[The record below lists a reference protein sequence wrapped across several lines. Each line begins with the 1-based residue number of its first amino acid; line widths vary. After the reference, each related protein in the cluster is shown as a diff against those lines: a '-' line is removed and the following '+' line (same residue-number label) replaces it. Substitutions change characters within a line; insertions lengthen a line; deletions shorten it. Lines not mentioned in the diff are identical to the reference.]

1 MFQNRIVQVPTADIQ
16 INRAGRQR
24 SELTFDSILDLAVS
38 IGNSQWICPILI
50 DQDTNSIIAGER
62 RLTAVKALCA
72 AVNGDYSGFTSPDE
86 ARVTLAPIC
95 SCNVDS
101 WSQWT
106 RIPAQLGHQLT
117 EKDLSVYE
125 FIENAQRQGLSW
137 QDRAKAVYV
146 VHAHGLQE
154 DREWSNTKTGN
165 LIGLDHS
172 TVAKN
177 LKVWRIV
184 LSDTSAEVKLIIS
197 ESPTLNS
204 ATQNLTRYISRR
216 QDDVVSLGGKATQ
229 IKAMP
234 TAVLDS
240 SDLVSL
246 AGTPGPEAGAPQP
259 NYLHEHEDEDGPDGE
274 DGPWAE
280 GYEERTAPLS
290 LGERLLVNAD
300 FHEWAANYTGPAFN
314 FLHCDFPYGI
324 NFNKGPQTSTIMN
337 KLSGDYD
344 DSPDIYWELLETLAT
359 HQDKLIAESAHI
371 LFWFSQNFRQ
381 ETEDFFTEH
390 FPGVV
395 IQGFPLIWH
404 CSDFDGIVPDPQ
416 RYGRRTYETAMV
428 LTFGDR
434 HIVTPKSLSFAAPRG
449 SKTRHHRSQ
458 KPQTVL
464 NHFMSM
470 FVDPASTVLDP
481 TAGSGTSLLAAHQL
495 HAKTIRGVEKEEQT
509 YQTALTFLNKREDT
523 ISL

>member
-1 MFQNRIVQVPTADIQ
+1 MFQNRIVQVPIADIK
-16 INRAGRQR
+16 INREGRQR
-24 SELTFDSILDLAVS
+24 SDLTFDSILDLAVS
-38 IGNSQWICPILI
+38 IGTSQWICPILV

-72 AVNGDYSGFTSPDE
+72 AVNGDYSNFSSPE
-86 ARVTLAPIC
+86 EVRVILAPIC
-95 SCNVDS
+95 SCKVDS

-117 EKDLSVYE
+117 EKDLSIYE

-137 QDRAKAVYV
+137 QDRAKAVYT
-146 VHAHGLQE
+146 VHAHGLAE

-184 LSDTSAEVKLIIS
+184 LSDTSPEVKLIID

-216 QDDVVSLGGKATQ
+216 QEDVVSLGGKAAQ
-229 IKAMP
+229 A
-234 TAVLDS
+234 AVLSSTAPDN

-246 AGTPGPEAGAPQP
+246 AGTPGPEAGVPQP
-259 NYLHEHEDEDGPDGE
+259 NYLHEHEDEDE
-274 DGPWAE
+274 LE
-280 GYEERTAPLS
+280 LQEEEHTPLS
-290 LGERLLVNAD
+290 LGERLLANAD
-300 FHEWAANYTGPAFN
+300 FHEWAADYSGPAFN

-324 NFNKGPQTSTIMN
+324 NFNKGPQTSTVMN
-337 KLSGDYD
+337 KLAGDYD
-344 DSPDIYWELLETLAT
+344 DSPDVYWELLETLAT

-371 LFWFSQNFRQ
+371 MFWFSQNFRQ
-381 ETEDFFTEH
+381 ETEDFFTKN

-416 RYGRRTYETAMV
+416 RYGRRTYETAMI

-481 TAGSGTSLLAAHQL
+481 TAGSGTSLIVAHQL
-495 HAKTIRGVEKEEQT
+495 HAKLIRGVEKEEQT

-523 ISL
+523 ITL

>member
-1 MFQNRIVQVPTADIQ
+1 MFQNRIVQVPTKDIE
-16 INRAGRQR
+16 INRAKRQR
-24 SELTFDSILDLAVS
+24 SDLTFDSILDLAVS
-38 IGNSQWICPILI
+38 IGTSQWICPVLI
-50 DQDTNSIIAGER
+50 DQDTNSIVAGER

-72 AVNGDYSGFTSPDE
+72 AVNGDYSGFTSPEE

-95 SCNVDS
+95 SCKVDS

-106 RIPAQLGHQLT
+106 RIPAQLGSQLT
-117 EKDLSVYE
+117 EKDLSIYE
-125 FIENAQRQGLSW
+125 FIENAQRKGLSW

-146 VHAHGLQE
+146 VHAHGLLE

-177 LKVWRIV
+177 LKVWRIA
-184 LSDTSAEVKLIIS
+184 LSDTSPEVKLILD

-216 QDDVVSLGGKATQ
+216 QEDVVSLGGKAAQ
-229 IKAMP
+229 AAALAP
-234 TAVLDS
+234 APADN

-246 AGTPGPEAGAPQP
+246 AGTPGPAAGIPQP
-259 NYLHEHEDEDGPDGE
+259 NYLHDHEDEESDEIEP
-274 DGPWAE
+274 
-280 GYEERTAPLS
+280 EEYAAPLS
-290 LGERLLVNAD
+290 LGEKLLVNAD
-300 FHEWAANYTGPAFN
+300 FHEWAEEYVGPAFN

-324 NFNKGPQTSTIMN
+324 NFNKGPQTSNVMN
-337 KLSGDYD
+337 KLAGDYD
-344 DSPDIYWELLETLAT
+344 DSPDIYWELLETLAL
-359 HQDKLIAESAHI
+359 HQTKLIAESAHI
-371 LFWFSQNFRQ
+371 LFWFSQNFRN
-381 ETEDFFTEH
+381 ETEAFFIDN
-390 FPGVV
+390 FPGAV
-395 IQGFPLIWH
+395 IQPFPLIWH

-428 LTFGDR
+428 ITFGDR

-458 KPQTVL
+458 KPQVVL
-464 NHFMSM
+464 NHFMGM

-481 TAGSGTSLLAAHQL
+481 TAGSGTSLLTAHQL

-523 ISL
+523 ITL

>member
-1 MFQNRIVQVPTADIQ
+1 MFQNRIVQVPIKDIQ

-24 SELTFDSILDLAVS
+24 SELTFDSILDLAVA
-38 IGNSQWICPILI
+38 IGNSQWICPILV
-50 DQDTNSIIAGER
+50 DQDTNSIVAGER

-72 AVNGDYSGFTSPDE
+72 AVNGDYSNFSSPEE
-86 ARVTLAPIC
+86 ARVILAPIC

-106 RIPAQLGHQLT
+106 RIPTQLGHQLT
-117 EKDLSVYE
+117 ERDLSVYE
-125 FIENAQRQGLSW
+125 FIENAQRQGLPW
-137 QDRAKAVYV
+137 QDRAKAVYI
-146 VHAHGLQE
+146 VHAHGLLE

-177 LKVWRIV
+177 LKVWRIA
-184 LSDTSAEVKLIIS
+184 LSDTSPEVKLILT

-204 ATQNLTRYISRR
+204 AAQNLTRYISRR
-216 QDDVVSLGGKATQ
+216 MDDVVSLGGKAAQ
-229 IKAMP
+229 VKAMSP
-234 TAVLDS
+234 AVLDS
-240 SDLVSL
+240 GLVSL
-246 AGTPGPEAGAPQP
+246 SKAPGPEAGIPQP
-259 NYLHEHEDEDGPDGE
+259 NYLNEHEEEGEPEFEDDEEHIP
-274 DGPWAE
+274 
-280 GYEERTAPLS
+280 PLS
-290 LGERLLVNAD
+290 LGERLLVHAD
-300 FHEWAANYTGPAFN
+300 FHKWAAAYVGPAFN

-324 NFNKGPQTSTIMN
+324 NFNTGPQTSTVMN
-337 KLSGDYD
+337 KLAGNYD

-359 HQDKLIAESAHI
+359 HQTKLIAESAHI
-371 LFWFSQNFRQ
+371 MFWFSQNFRK
-381 ETEDFFTEH
+381 ETEDFFTER

-395 IQGFPLIWH
+395 MQQFPLIWH
-404 CSDFDGIVPDPQ
+404 CSDLDGIVPDPQ
-416 RYGRRTYETAMV
+416 RYGRRTYETAMI

-464 NHFMSM
+464 SHFMSM

-481 TAGSGTSLLAAHQL
+481 TAGSGTSLLVAHQL
-495 HAKTIRGVEKEEQT
+495 HAKLIRGVEKEEQT

-523 ISL
+523 ITL